1 MTARRIL
8 LYMMMLLC
16 TSLVFAQEVKV
27 GSYTFPKNGAK
38 YYGELVKGRPH
49 GKGKTTFK
57 SGDTYEGE
65 YVNGMRQGYGIYTF
79 TDGERYEGNWLQDHQ
94 HGKGVYYFVNQEW
107 KKYDGMWYIDY
118 MQGSGTMYYNNGD
131 VYEGE
136 WMQDKREGKGKYTW
150 AKGCYYSNGHGELLY
165 TWTHDC
171 YYEGDWKD
179 DMKSG
184 KGMFDWRDGSRYEGD
199 VYNDSYNGQGR
210 YTFKNGDLY
219 VGGWKDNRMHG
230 KGIYKFKNGDLYEGD
245 YLNGERT
252 GQGIFTYADK
262 RKYAGQFKNGLMDGF
277 GTYTWP
283 DGSRYEGYWAKDKK
297 QGRGK
302 FTSANGDV
310 YDGTWENDHLISSF
324 QENIEKQPLWTGTG
338 FAINEKYIA
347 TNYHVVENAKSIW
360 VVGVGGDSNTKYK
373 GTIVTTDK
381 KSDLAIIKITDTR
394 FQTLGIIPY
403 QIMTNQAEMGEDV
416 FVLGYPLID
425 AMGDNIKLTT
435 GIISS
440 KTGYQGDISTYQ
452 ISAPIQPG
460 NSGGPLFNS
469 RGNVI
474 GIVNAK
480 LGNAENVSYAI
491 KTLYL
496 KNLVDSYG
504 NITLSNRNTLQQQ
517 SLPDKVKVLK
527 KYIYLIECY

>member
-16 TSLVFAQEVKV
+16 TSLVFAQEAKV

-38 YYGELVKGRPH
+38 YYGKLQNGMPN

-65 YVNGMRQGYGIYTF
+65 YVNGKRQGYGVYTF
-79 TDGERYEGNWLQDHQ
+79 TDGEKYEGNWHQDHQ
-94 HGKGVYYFVNQEW
+94 HGRGVYYFVHPEW
-107 KKYDGMWYIDY
+107 KKYDGLWYIDY
-118 MQGSGTMYYNNGD
+118 QQGFGTMYYNNGD

-136 WMQDKREGKGKYTW
+136 WMQDEREGKGKYI
-150 AKGCYYSNGHGELLY
+150 YS
-165 TWTHDC
+165 
-171 YYEGDWKD
+171 
-179 DMKSG
+179 
-184 KGMFDWRDGSRYEGD
+184 
-199 VYNDSYNGQGR
+199 
-210 YTFKNGDLY
+210 
-219 VGGWKDNRMHG
+219 
-230 KGIYKFKNGDLYEGD
+230 
-245 YLNGERT
+245 
-252 GQGIFTYADK
+252 
-262 RKYAGQFKNGLMDGF
+262 
-277 GTYTWP
+277 
-283 DGSRYEGYWAKDKK
+283 
-297 QGRGK
+297 
-302 FTSANGDV
+302 NGDV
-310 YDGTWENDHLISSF
+310 YDGMWKDGKKEGEGVLERNNGEIIVGIWKNDHLISLY
-324 QENIEKQPLWTGTG
+324 QDNVELLPLRTGTG

-347 TNYHVVENAKSIW
+347 TNYHVVENAQKIW

-381 KSDLAIIKITDTR
+381 KSDLAIIKITDSR
-394 FQTLGIIPY
+394 FKTLGIIPY
-403 QIMTNQAEMGEDV
+403 QIVTNQAEMGENI
-416 FVLGYPLID
+416 FVLGYPLIE

-435 GIISS
+435 GIVSS

-460 NSGGPLFNS
+460 NSGGPLFNN

-480 LGNAENVSYAI
+480 LGNAENVNYAI